1 MTNNCFDLFRDM
13 LQFVETGRMTILDH
27 FHNAELPQN
36 YVAKEEVVYFKD
48 KDQPLIK
55 NFSKHEN
62 PHLWDKSICCEKSY
76 PAKRTIDFTE
86 LKILSEVGS
95 ASVDNWISK
104 QKDKPLDIISAKD
117 YTLMEYVQ
125 SVLMT
130 FSVILIVFVI
140 YLVRRRRKRSRYS
153 PMERAKGQVII
164 V

>member
-1 MTNNCFDLFRDM
+1 
-13 LQFVETGRMTILDH
+13 MTILDH

-36 YVAKEEVVYFKD
+36 YIAKEEVVYFKD

-62 PHLWDKSICCEKSY
+62 PNLWDKSICCESYY

-104 QKDKPLDIISAKD
+104 QKEKPLDIISAND
-117 YTLMEYVQ
+117 YTLMQYIQ